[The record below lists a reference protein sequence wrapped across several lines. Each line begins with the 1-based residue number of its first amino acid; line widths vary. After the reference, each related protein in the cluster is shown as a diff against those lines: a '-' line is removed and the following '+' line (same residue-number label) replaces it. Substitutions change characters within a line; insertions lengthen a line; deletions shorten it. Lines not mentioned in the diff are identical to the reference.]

1 MKKTMSKVISAIL
14 CTILTFSS
22 VSVLAIDTTKFTSS
36 DKSISGFYL
45 VGSEEVCG
53 DDWNYRTPYENIES
67 MTKVSDDTYTQTFTN
82 IKSSIGQEYNV
93 YQFKV
98 VYLNEEGEATW
109 HPGGMDNSTNVKV
122 KEDNSTLVFTFKLL
136 SSSPTQEGEYPEAV
150 ECRVIP
156 PAKVK
161 PSEPTDNT
169 PTEIKDPIYDSDTE
183 TSQYSY
189 VYFGHYP
196 QSEILGDDLS
206 DEIINANYNKYGVTI
221 VNQQQVVK
229 MDNEYGTHYFLV
241 EPIKWKVLK
250 LDSNYMLLQ
259 TNSIIDHGIPY
270 YCEDE
275 KSWKTSYLRSWLN
288 GYGSTFNKDNYDC
301 SKDSFS
307 SFQGSAFSEDEY
319 DICQLL
325 DINNNN
331 IQTSDYVI
339 IPDSKIITN
348 NEYGYGSDYTRKMKS
363 TDYAD
368 ACKPYNKNL
377 YVYEDYYSNS
387 WNLMDEYSVDS
398 EGEVQNYR
406 YYFYGWEYRLY
417 DYSGI
422 SPIVKILVDSDQY
435 YTSKPELKMGKD
447 IGSASVNLKYDSIMY
462 DGTPKIP
469 SVTVTE
475 NGETLE
481 ENVDYTVKYSDNTKA
496 GTAKVTVSG
505 CGNYYGDIEK
515 TFEITRKEQ
524 TISRVEDSYK
534 LTYGDKPFRLNALT
548 SGDGAITYQSS
559 DENVVI
565 AAPKTGKITIK
576 GVGTTTV
583 TVKAAQTDNYSEAVK
598 EIKMIVK
605 PQKVSG
611 VSQKSAS
618 KNSVSINWS
627 KLNGVSGYEIY
638 RYNPDYEEYR
648 LAKTVSGN
656 ITNST
661 ITGLSSGKIYKFK
674 IRAFVNGTTKTY
686 GAFSSEFNAFTKPGA
701 TIVKKFKYKKGAR
714 ARIEAK
720 FKKISCTGYQ
730 VKFAKKKSFKG
741 AKTYKTTS
749 PKYSIMINSGKRWY
763 VKVRPYLTCN
773 GKTYYGS
780 WSGKKSVKTK

>member
-14 CTILTFSS
+14 CTILIFSS
-22 VSVLAIDTTKFTSS
+22 VSVLAAETEP
-36 DKSISGFYL
+36 
-45 VGSEEVCG
+45 V
-53 DDWNYRTPYENIES
+53 P
-67 MTKVSDDTYTQTFTN
+67 
-82 IKSSIGQEYNV
+82 
-93 YQFKV
+93 V
-98 VYLNEEGEATW
+98 VNGIAN
-109 HPGGMDNSTNVKV
+109 PV
-122 KEDNSTLVFTFKLL
+122 
-136 SSSPTQEGEYPEAV
+136 
-150 ECRVIP
+150 
-156 PAKVK
+156 
-161 PSEPTDNT
+161 
-169 PTEIKDPIYDSDTE
+169 YDSDTE
-183 TSQYSY
+183 TSVYSY

-196 QSEILGDDLS
+196 QSEIKGDDLT
-206 DEIINANYNKYGVTI
+206 DEIVNANYNKYGVAI
-221 VNQQQVVK
+221 VNNNQYWRVEKDSV
-229 MDNEYGTHYFLV
+229 NHYYIT
-241 EPIKWKVLK
+241 EPIKWRVLNIDK
-250 LDSNYMLLQ
+250 NYMTLMCD
-259 TNSIIDHGIPY
+259 SILTY
-270 YCEDE
+270 YYYNNRSNN
-275 KSWKTSYLRSWLN
+275 SWKISELRSWLN
-288 GYGSTFNKDNYDC
+288 GYTPDKNSNTADFSEKFQSFKDV
-301 SKDSFS
+301 
-307 SFQGSAFSEDEY
+307 AFTEDEY
-319 DICQLL
+319 DICQL
-325 DINNNN
+325 NNVKIEDVSTDDYIILPSYSDLKRNDYGFNN
-331 IQTSDYVI
+331 DDWYSSTRSLITSDYG
-339 IPDSKIITN
+339 N
-348 NEYGYGSDYTRKMKS
+348 FQN
-363 TDYAD
+363 
-368 ACKPYNKNL
+368 
-377 YVYEDYYSNS
+377 YEVENIWHTIYY
-387 WNLMDEYSVDS
+387 DIVDS
-398 EGEVQNYR
+398 FGNI
-406 YYFYGWEYRLY
+406 Y
-417 DYSGI
+417 DGDSNAGVV
-422 SPIVKILVDSDQY
+422 PIVKILTDSDQY
-435 YTSKPELKMGKD
+435 YTSKPKLEIGKA
-447 IGSASVNLKYDSIMY
+447 INTAEATLKYDSVVY
-462 DGTPKIP
+462 DGTSKTPK
-469 SVTVTE
+469 VTVTDG
-475 NGETLE
+475 GEVLE
-481 ENVDYTVKYSDNTKA
+481 QDVDYTVKYSDNTKA
-496 GTAKVTVSG
+496 GTAKVTISG

-515 TFEITRKEQ
+515 TFDITRKEQ
-524 TISRVEDSYK
+524 VISRVEDSYK

-559 DENVVI
+559 DESVII

-576 GVGTTTV
+576 GVGTATV

-618 KNSVSINWS
+618 KNSVNISWS

-686 GAFSSEFNAFTKPGA
+686 GAFSSEFNAVTKPGA

-763 VKVRPYLTCN
+763 VKVRPYITCN

>member
-14 CTILTFSS
+14 CTILIFSS
-22 VSVLAIDTTKFTSS
+22 VSVLAAETEP
-36 DKSISGFYL
+36 
-45 VGSEEVCG
+45 V
-53 DDWNYRTPYENIES
+53 P
-67 MTKVSDDTYTQTFTN
+67 
-82 IKSSIGQEYNV
+82 
-93 YQFKV
+93 V
-98 VYLNEEGEATW
+98 VNGIAN
-109 HPGGMDNSTNVKV
+109 PV
-122 KEDNSTLVFTFKLL
+122 
-136 SSSPTQEGEYPEAV
+136 
-150 ECRVIP
+150 
-156 PAKVK
+156 
-161 PSEPTDNT
+161 
-169 PTEIKDPIYDSDTE
+169 YDSDTG
-183 TSQYSY
+183 TSVYSY

-196 QSEILGDDLS
+196 QSEIKGDDLS
-206 DEIINANYNKYGVTI
+206 DEIVNANYNKYGVAI
-221 VNQQQVVK
+221 VNNNQYWRVEKDSV
-229 MDNEYGTHYFLV
+229 NHYFIT
-241 EPIKWKVLK
+241 EPIKWRVLNI
-250 LDSNYMLLQ
+250 DNNYMTLMCDSIMDYYYYYNE
-259 TNSIIDHGIPY
+259 NSN
-270 YCEDE
+270 
-275 KSWKTSYLRSWLN
+275 SWKTSKLRSWLN
-288 GYGSTFNKDNYDC
+288 GYTPDKNSNTADFSKKFQSFKDV
-301 SKDSFS
+301 
-307 SFQGSAFSEDEY
+307 AFTEDEY
-319 DICQLL
+319 DICQLNRVIIG
-325 DINNNN
+325 DVF
-331 IQTSDYVI
+331 TDDYVI
-339 IPDSKIITN
+339 LPSESDITS
-348 NEYGYGSDYTRKMKS
+348 NEFGFYENTESSSTRKLTTSNYGDYKDYDVYNYWKLICYYQVYNSGEIGDLYYNS
-363 TDYAD
+363 T
-368 ACKPYNKNL
+368 
-377 YVYEDYYSNS
+377 
-387 WNLMDEYSVDS
+387 
-398 EGEVQNYR
+398 
-406 YYFYGWEYRLY
+406 YG
-417 DYSGI
+417 I
-422 SPIVKILVDSDQY
+422 VPMVKILVNSDQY
-435 YTSKPELKMGKD
+435 YTSKPELKIGKD

-462 DGTPKIP
+462 DGKPKTP

-475 NGETLE
+475 NSETLE

-583 TVKAAQTDNYSEAVK
+583 TVRAAQTDNYSEAVK

-618 KNSVSINWS
+618 KNSVGINWS
-627 KLNGVSGYEIY
+627 ILNGVSGYEIY

-648 LAKTVSGN
+648 LAKTISGN
-656 ITNST
+656 ISNST

-686 GAFSSEFNAFTKPGA
+686 GAFSSELKAATKPGA
-701 TIVKKFKYKKGAR
+701 TIVKKFKFKKGAR